1 MATSGDNGAFSARS
15 GNDASASMLVTRV
28 NLGEARLNGAAL
40 AACCGPSRSPCMSC
54 LSASH
59 GITGKSTV

>member
-40 AACCGPSRSPCMSC
+40 ADPRACRVCRQ
-54 LSASH
+54 A
-59 GITGKSTV
+59 TE